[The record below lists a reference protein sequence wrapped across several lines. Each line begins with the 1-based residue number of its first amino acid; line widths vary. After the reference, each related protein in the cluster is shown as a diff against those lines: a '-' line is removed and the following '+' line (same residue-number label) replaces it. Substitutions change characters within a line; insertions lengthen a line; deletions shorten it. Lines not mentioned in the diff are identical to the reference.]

1 MTPTHTAP
9 YYDRTVFAEGDRKNR
24 SGQAY
29 LYRRAGN
36 QSNVLDFRLRDEID
50 GLLLQQALNTALGC
64 YPYLSSRLI
73 ERDGD
78 FYFAANPYP
87 CTVTRTGQLRP
98 LAGET
103 VHDHLIDVT
112 WSGRSLCVA
121 FDHALC
127 DGGGLLP
134 FVRTL
139 LCRYFALRYDQES
152 NIPGVRLTAPD
163 AAQLSA
169 ETAEPMHA
177 RFPVDESRLTAPW
190 RGKALR
196 LPESRKPDGLQQTYY
211 RYEMRI
217 SRASYLALSRRLET
231 SPGVLTALLMS
242 RAVAALHGTD
252 EPIAAHTAANIR
264 RVLGF
269 PDTFRNCTRSIPLL
283 YDAGLHALP
292 LPEQAAAFRQTLREQ
307 CTPDNTRA
315 AANAIVGMSDHLDTL
330 PSLAA
335 KKAAM
340 TFFDDI
346 QMDTYVLSY
355 LGQLN
360 LGPLDEYLEELYF
373 YNAGTTGLVLNL
385 ADVAGTFCLCFMQ
398 SFPDDCYVNAF
409 STQLAQHGLAGVCSS
424 CIPFTTPRS
433 QMQEPHT

>member
-1 MTPTHTAP
+1 MKPTHTAP
-9 YYDRTVFAEGDRKNR
+9 YYERDVFAEGERKNR

-50 GLLLQQALNTALGC
+50 GRLLQQALNTALDC
-64 YPYLSSRLI
+64 YPYLSSRLT
-73 ERDGD
+73 ERGGD
-78 FYFAANPYP
+78 FYFTVNPYP
-87 CTVTRTGQLRP
+87 CIAARAAQLRP

-139 LCRYFALRYDQES
+139 LFRYLSLRYDRQAVL
-152 NIPGVRLTAPD
+152 PGVRLTAPD
-163 AAQLSA
+163 DAQLAA
-169 ETAEPMHA
+169 ETAEPMRV
-177 RFPVDESRLTAPW
+177 RFPVDEGRLAPAW
-190 RGKALR
+190 RGRALR
-196 LPESRKPDGLQQTYY
+196 LPESKKPEGLQETYY

-217 SRASYLALSRRLET
+217 SRASFLALSRRLET

-242 RAVAALHGTD
+242 RAAAALHGVD
-252 EPIAAHTAANIR
+252 EPVAAYTAANIR

-269 PDTFRNCTRSIPLL
+269 PDTFRNCTRSIPLV
-283 YDAGLHALP
+283 YDAALHALP
-292 LPEQAAAFRQTLREQ
+292 LAQQAAAFRQTLREQ
-307 CTPDNTRA
+307 CAPDNARA
-315 AANAIVGMSDHLDTL
+315 GANAIVGMSDKLDTL
-330 PSLAA
+330 LSLAA

-340 TFFDDI
+340 SFFDDI

-355 LGQLN
+355 LGQLDF
-360 LGPLDEYLEELYF
+360 GELDEYLEALYF

-385 ADVAGTFCLCFMQ
+385 ADAAGAFCLCFMQ
-398 SFPDDCYVNAF
+398 SFPDDRYVKAF
-409 STQLAQHGLAGVCSS
+409 SEQLASHGLAGVCSP

-433 QMQEPHT
+433 QMQQPHP